1 VIQDA
6 RGPTGPVATQSGDL
20 PPWKRRLRAWSR
32 LLGVIALLTIPFWG
46 RALLRTMDFFRVRRV
61 EIEGVRYAAPDE
73 IVSRLRV
80 DTTASIWDDVSP
92 LEARV
97 AEHPQVRE
105 ARITRKL
112 PGTLVV
118 HVTENPPVALVNS
131 PRGLV
136 VTDAAGDSLPVDP
149 TAMDVD
155 LPVLASRDS
164 LLLRLL
170 GEVQAEDPA
179 LFARVSEAHRTSRG
193 EIVLVLADLRILA
206 DVSVTTER
214 LADLMPVEM
223 DLARRRWRANELD
236 LRYRDQVIARLRP
249 P

>member
-1 VIQDA
+1 VDA
-6 RGPTGPVATQSGDL
+6 GRPLPGATPPLPRWRRVMRGIVRLGLVAAVLAS
-20 PPWKRRLRAWSR
+20 PW
-32 LLGVIALLTIPFWG
+32 WG
-46 RALLRTMDFFRVRRV
+46 RALLQSMDFFRVRRV
-61 EIEGVRYAAPDE
+61 ELEGVRYAAPDE

-80 DTTASIWDDVSP
+80 DTTASVWDDVSP

-97 AEHPQVRE
+97 AEHPQVRT
-105 ARITRKL
+105 ARIRRKL

-118 HVTENPPVALVNS
+118 VVTENPPVALVNT

-170 GEVQAEDPA
+170 GETQLAEPT
-179 LFARVSEAHRTSRG
+179 LFARVSEARRSGRG
-193 EIVLVLADLRILA
+193 DVVLVLGEYRILA
-206 DVSVTTER
+206 DSAVTAQR
-214 LADLMPVEM
+214 LAEVLPVEL
-223 DLARRRWRANELD
+223 DAARRAWRPMEID
-236 LRYRDQVIARLRP
+236 VRFRDQVIVRLP
-249 P
+249 PK

>member
-6 RGPTGPVATQSGDL
+6 RGPTGPVAMQSGEL

-193 EIVLVLADLRILA
+193 EIVFVLADLRILA
-206 DVSVTTER
+206 DASVTTER
-214 LADLMPVEM
+214 LADLMPVEL

-236 LRYRDQVIARLRP
+236 LRYRDQVIARLRTP
-249 P
+249 

>member
-1 VIQDA
+1 VF
-6 RGPTGPVATQSGDL
+6 
-20 PPWKRRLRAWSR
+20 RLG
-32 LLGVIALLTIPFWG
+32 LLGAVLSSPWWG
-46 RALLRTMDFFRVRRV
+46 RALLQSMDFFRVRRV

-80 DTTASIWDDVSP
+80 DTTASVWDDVSP

-97 AEHPQVRE
+97 VEHPQVR
-105 ARITRKL
+105 AVRIRRKL

-118 HVTENPPVALVNS
+118 VVTENPPVALVNT

-149 TAMDVD
+149 TSMDLD

-170 GEVQAEDPA
+170 GETQLVEPG
-179 LFARVSEAHRTSRG
+179 LFARVSEARRSANG
-193 EIVLVLADLRILA
+193 DVVLVLAEYRILA
-206 DVSVTTER
+206 DSSVTAQR
-214 LADLMPVEM
+214 LADVLPVEL
-223 DLARRRWRANELD
+223 DAARRSWRPREID
-236 LRYRDQVIARLRP
+236 VRFRDQVIVRLP
-249 P
+249 PK